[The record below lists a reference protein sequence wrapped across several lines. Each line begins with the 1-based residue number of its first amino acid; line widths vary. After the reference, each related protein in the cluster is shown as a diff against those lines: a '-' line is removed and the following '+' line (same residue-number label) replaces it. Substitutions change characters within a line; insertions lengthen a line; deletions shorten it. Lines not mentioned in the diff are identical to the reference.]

1 MDDTNKSLL
10 LDINFRTE
18 LLESLDW
25 DESQF
30 DSLFIFL
37 QENFQSNKVGPKE
50 LLEQIKVKYGENTS
64 KLYKKSD
71 AWTIPPLDVTDA
83 VNACSSLDVHPNAA
97 LSVASLLSKLEITA
111 LNAFI
116 AFASFVLCSTVG
128 ILAKTA

>member
-64 KLYKKSD
+64 KLL
-71 AWTIPPLDVTDA
+71 LDLVK
-83 VNACSSLDVHPNAA
+83 NIYIENGLY
-97 LSVASLLSKLEITA
+97 ITREED
-111 LNAFI
+111 NEH
-116 AFASFVLCSTVG
+116 
-128 ILAKTA
+128 